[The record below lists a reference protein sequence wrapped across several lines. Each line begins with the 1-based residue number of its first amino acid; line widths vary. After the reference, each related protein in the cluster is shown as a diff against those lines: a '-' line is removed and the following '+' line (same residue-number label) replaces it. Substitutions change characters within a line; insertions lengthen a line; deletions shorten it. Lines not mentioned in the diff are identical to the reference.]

1 MRTSD
6 ACVAPTALAPRA
18 SSRKK
23 PARRRAVTQLNEGLI
38 QPVESNEEKRTEV
51 VHYDSPPKRARF
63 FSAINPTT
71 SACRRFACIRRNHS
85 SDKDAYPDYQVSMVR
100 VPIRHD
106 QSSLSF
112 ALARLHHDTRYLSS
126 EMNHYQRPA
135 LLAGRS
141 CSTPTNPTKF

>member
-1 MRTSD
+1 M
-6 ACVAPTALAPRA
+6 
-18 SSRKK
+18 K
-23 PARRRAVTQLNEGLI
+23 EGLN
-38 QPVESNEEKRTEV
+38 QKREANEEKPTEV
-51 VHYDSPPKRARF
+51 VHYDDPPKRARF

-135 LLAGRS
+135 LLAGRPAARQRIQPS
-141 CSTPTNPTKF
+141 SRGWRGPGLGGGGGHVLFGCRNFFGRS